1 MFPDSQE
8 ELRART
14 PRDCDENDEVDEV
27 VFRPGCAIPQP
38 MRYTTRDWWHV
49 LLRWPQSKLWKRIAP
64 VVLSFTGWA
73 LVVTTA
79 SKLTGA
85 VLELPLAVHGLLGS
99 ALGLLLVYRTNSAN
113 KRFWEG
119 RKMWE
124 RTVNA
129 SRDVAAMIN
138 AHEVHV
144 GAKKVRR
151 ISALLSAFAVALT
164 EYVVGPGRTRNILPL
179 WRLVPEDE
187 SFIRASYCPPARVAQ
202 LLLQEITQIP
212 NSEDLLFTNRERSDM
227 GNKARDLVHVVG
239 QGEKL
244 VQTPIPQ
251 SYVRHTSRFLTL
263 WLVTLP
269 FGLCHIVGWYTPAVV
284 MAVSWALV
292 GINDLGLGIEHPF
305 DGPQSLRMAVM
316 CNTVHAAV
324 TDFMHGTATDRF
336 RGLAATFLDRDLGC
350 DRPDVDGRSEDL
362 LASEVRASDDVMG
375 RTALHHAAYCGDF
388 RLVQRLIQAGADIDA
403 EDEWDGS
410 TPLDVAHARNNAVAA
425 RRLLDAG
432 ARCRMFEH
440 AVAASPNMAAGLAR
454 SAVAVSAA
462 AAAAPTAVA

>member
-1 MFPDSQE
+1 MFPESQE
-8 ELRART
+8 EPRASS
-14 PRDCDENDEVDEV
+14 PRFCDDSDGSYDVDEV

-73 LVVTTA
+73 FVVTTA
-79 SKLTGA
+79 SEFTGA
-85 VLELPLAVHGLLGS
+85 VMELPLAVHGLLGS

-113 KRFWEG
+113 NRFWEG

-124 RTVNA
+124 RTVSA

-138 AHEVHV
+138 AHEGHV
-144 GAKKVRR
+144 GPRKVRR
-151 ISALLSAFAVALT
+151 ISALLSAFAVTLT
-164 EYVVGPGRTRNILPL
+164 EYVVGPRKTKHILPL
-179 WRLVPEDE
+179 WRLVPKDE
-187 SFIRASYCPPARVAQ
+187 SFIRASCCPPARVTQ

-227 GNKARDLVHVVG
+227 GSKARDLIRVVG

-251 SYVRHTSRFLTL
+251 SYVRHTTRFLTL

-269 FGLCHIVGWYTPAVV
+269 FGLCRTLGWYTPAVV
-284 MAVSWALV
+284 LAVSWALV

-324 TDFMHGTATDRF
+324 TDFMHGTTTDRF
-336 RGLAATFLDRDLGC
+336 RGLAAAFLDRDLWC
-350 DRPDVDGRSEDL
+350 DRPDADGPSEDM
-362 LASEVRASDDVMG
+362 LASEVRASDAIMG
-375 RTALHHAAYCGDF
+375 RTALHHAAYSGDF
-388 RLVQRLIQAGADIDA
+388 QLVQRLIQAGADIDA
-403 EDEWDGS
+403 EDSWDGS
-410 TPLDVAHARNNAVAA
+410 TPLDVARARNNTLAA
-425 RRLLDAG
+425 CRLLDAG
-432 ARCRMFEH
+432 AR
-440 AVAASPNMAAGLAR
+440 
-454 SAVAVSAA
+454 
-462 AAAAPTAVA
+462 